1 MNPIRGNLQARS
13 VVPQPKKSATQV
25 AVKGSVLA
33 INPDDLTL
41 GEMEEFEELSGRPL
55 AKMLQ
60 GDLIKDDQ
68 GRPVLGKDGK
78 PQREID
84 PRVKDMIAL
93 VFLAKRREDPEFTIE
108 DARGIKV
115 SELQIG
121 AVDPQ

>member
-1 MNPIRGNLQARS
+1 
-13 VVPQPKKSATQV
+13 VPAATKKPTKLAMR
-25 AVKGSVLA
+25 GSVLA
-33 INPDDLTL
+33 INPEDLTL

-60 GDLIKDDQ
+60 GDIVKGED
-68 GRPVLGKDGK
+68 GRPMLGKDGK
-78 PQREID
+78 PLREID

-93 VFLAKRREDPEFTIE
+93 VFLAKRRENPDFTIE

-121 AVDPQ
+121 DVDPQ